1 MRTAKHCASSP
12 AAPNPDAAASPDDLL
27 REIARLKA
35 MLDTNSDWIWE
46 VDAQGRYTY
55 SSRHVTALLGYEP
68 HEMLGRTPFDFMPSD
83 EAARIGAIFVGI
95 VAEKRAFANLINRNR
110 HRDGGIVV
118 LETSGIPLLG
128 EDGALLGYRG
138 IDRDVTA
145 RDAEHAR
152 LHALARRDDLTQLGN
167 RLALRERLIAWLDG
181 PVGGAECLV
190 ILLDF
195 DLFKTVNDT
204 LGHKAGD
211 VLLAQAA
218 RRLDRATAA
227 QAARTFRLG
236 GDEFVVVAEVDGP
249 TAERRVITAIQ
260 QCFLDPFD
268 LDGSLLC
275 ISASLGIA
283 TCRDAGSS
291 PDRET
296 PETVLARA
304 DAALYRAKNQRSR
317 DRTVQEPPRE
327 PPPRPHA
334 PRKAGDGSE
343 GLNARDASASRR

>member
-12 AAPNPDAAASPDDLL
+12 AAPDSDEGASPDELL

-55 SSRHVTALLGYEP
+55 ASRHVMALLGYEP
-68 HEMLGRTPFDFMPSD
+68 HEMLGRTPFDFMPPD
-83 EAARIGAIFVGI
+83 EAARIGAIFGGI
-95 VAEKRAFANLINRNR
+95 AAEKRAFAGLINRNR
-110 HRDGGIVV
+110 HRDGRIVV
-118 LETSGIPLLG
+118 LETSGIPLLA
-128 EDGALLGYRG
+128 EDGTLLGYRG

-152 LHALARRDDLTQLGN
+152 LHDLARRDDLTQLGN
-167 RLALRERLIAWLDG
+167 RLALRERLIAWLDA
-181 PVGGAECLV
+181 PVAGAECLV

-211 VLLAQAA
+211 ALLAQAA

-227 QAARTFRLG
+227 KAARTFRLG
-236 GDEFVVVAEVDGP
+236 GDEFVVVAEVDG
-249 TAERRVITAIQ
+249 TDARRRVVTAIE
-260 QCFLDPFD
+260 QCFLEPFD

-275 ISASLGIA
+275 ISASLGVA
-283 TCRDAGSS
+283 TCRDGGDA

-296 PETVLARA
+296 PEAVLARA
-304 DAALYRAKNQRSR
+304 DEALYRAKDLRS
-317 DRTVQEPPRE
+317 QN
-327 PPPRPHA
+327 PPRPHD
-334 PRKAGDGSE
+334 PREAGDGSA
-343 GLNARDASASRR
+343 GLSDRGASTSRR